1 MHGHVSR
8 IHHAGDALFAG
19 VSPLFQAT
27 RYHSLMA
34 VDLPPE
40 LDPIAWDDDGLI
52 MAVRHR
58 DWAAWGVQFHPESIA
73 SEYGA
78 TIVAN
83 FLLLTGGRCAASPA
97 EPLVVSSPGSSPVDP
112 SGDSGHGRD
121 LHVRWLELSAVPDP
135 VAAMTALF
143 TTDEQAFWID
153 TLATDQHERPAR
165 YSYIGAAVSPASETV
180 SYRIADGFVAVCRT
194 GGPTTMVPGS
204 TFDYLDGQLS
214 QRSVEAVSP
223 VPLNLGYV
231 GWLGYE
237 LRELVGAPHGRCSP
251 HPDAFLALA
260 DRMLVIDHEASR
272 AWLATLANADKRG
285 SADAWIK
292 AGKSALEGLRAAPP
306 LQIPGAA
313 RMPLVSYRHDVAAY
327 LDLIARCQ
335 EHIRA
340 GESYELCL
348 TNQLRVAAAVDPFI
362 LFRVLRHLS
371 PAPFSAYFRAP
382 GVAVVGASPE
392 RFLTVQDGVLHS
404 KPMKGT
410 RPRGADSATAHSL
423 REELHAS
430 PKERAENLMIRRP
443 RTQRL
448 GSVAQPASVSVEQL
462 FDVETYPHVHQM
474 VSTVRASLS
483 RHRTVVD
490 VIRATFPG
498 GSRTGAPK
506 RRSTEILDELEG
518 DYRGIY
524 SGVLGFITPDR
535 RIDLSMVIRTAI
547 VTSRDLTI
555 EEVAEMFLK
564 GEALLEAVA
573 ATLALQPR

>member
-1 MHGHVSR
+1 MGCPDWDLVDRVVVSPGPGSPDCRDDLGLSLEVVVERPKPLLGVCVGHQALCTLSGAPVVRAPEPMHGHVSR

-19 VSPLFQAT
+19 VSPIFQAT

-121 LHVRWLELSAVPDP
+121 LHVRRLELSAVPDP

-165 YSYIGAAVSPASETV
+165 YSYIGAAVGPASETV

-204 TFDYLDGQLS
+204 IFDYLDGQLS

-251 HPDAFLALA
+251 HPDAFSHWQTACWSSTTKPREPGWQPSPMPTTA
-260 DRMLVIDHEASR
+260 DLP
-272 AWLATLANADKRG
+272 TRG
-285 SADAWIK
+285 SRP
-292 AGKSALEGLRAAPP
+292 GSLRWRAFAPAHP
-306 LQIPGAA
+306 C
-313 RMPLVSYRHDVAAY
+313 R
-327 LDLIARCQ
+327 
-335 EHIRA
+335 
-340 GESYELCL
+340 
-348 TNQLRVAAAVDPFI
+348 
-362 LFRVLRHLS
+362 S
-371 PAPFSAYFRAP
+371 PAQPECRWSAI
-382 GVAVVGASPE
+382 
-392 RFLTVQDGVLHS
+392 
-404 KPMKGT
+404 GT
-410 RPRGADSATAHSL
+410 TW
-423 REELHAS
+423 
-430 PKERAENLMIRRP
+430 RR
-443 RTQRL
+443 TW
-448 GSVAQPASVSVEQL
+448 
-462 FDVETYPHVHQM
+462 
-474 VSTVRASLS
+474 
-483 RHRTVVD
+483 
-490 VIRATFPG
+490 I
-498 GSRTGAPK
+498 
-506 RRSTEILDELEG
+506 
-518 DYRGIY
+518 
-524 SGVLGFITPDR
+524 
-535 RIDLSMVIRTAI
+535 
-547 VTSRDLTI
+547 
-555 EEVAEMFLK
+555 
-564 GEALLEAVA
+564 
-573 ATLALQPR
+573 

>member
-1 MHGHVSR
+1 
-8 IHHAGDALFAG
+8 
-19 VSPLFQAT
+19 
-27 RYHSLMA
+27 
-34 VDLPPE
+34 
-40 LDPIAWDDDGLI
+40 

-214 QRSVEAVSP
+214 QRSVEAISP

-448 GSVAQPASVSVEQL
+448 GFRRPAG
-462 FDVETYPHVHQM
+462 F
-474 VSTVRASLS
+474 RF
-483 RHRTVVD
+483 RRTVVRRRD
-490 VIRATFPG
+490 VSPRAPDGFDRARFAEPPPHRCRRDTGDLPG
-498 GSRTGAPK
+498 R
-506 RRSTEILDELEG
+506 
-518 DYRGIY
+518 
-524 SGVLGFITPDR
+524 VQDR
-535 RIDLSMVIRTAI
+535 RTQAPFDGDTRRTRRRLPGHLFGRTR
-547 VTSRDLTI
+547 VHHPGSQDRPEHGDPYRDRD
-555 EEVAEMFLK
+555 VA
-564 GEALLEAVA
+564 
-573 ATLALQPR
+573 